1 MIVTLLMKKAKQD
14 KTMTVVQPDTKIP
27 GKRKKAEVV
36 KVTEG
41 ALERESKNGA
51 KIGIFRHIRRR
62 FIPLAY

>member
-1 MIVTLLMKKAKQD
+1 
-14 KTMTVVQPDTKIP
+14 MTVVQPDTKIP